1 VSGAAADWRHARRHL
16 APVYA
21 PEHKDAR
28 DIALFSIINVEW
40 PDLKTRL
47 EQRLYKWILAST
59 SEPRIVR
66 IIDRVDSF
74 GGRLELRVGG
84 GRLRILPL
92 FSHKRGN
99 VVDRDQP
106 LLRVPFQRFARAS
119 TKPAGEPLT
128 FGVDSAPPSRERVSE
143 LLRSCGLAL
152 QEQRT
157 LGRETETEHAWGG
170 FAIAVVA

>member
-1 VSGAAADWRHARRHL
+1 M
-16 APVYA
+16 
-21 PEHKDAR
+21 
-28 DIALFSIINVEW
+28 
-40 PDLKTRL
+40 
-47 EQRLYKWILAST
+47 
-59 SEPRIVR
+59 
-66 IIDRVDSF
+66 
-74 GGRLELRVGG
+74 
-84 GRLRILPL
+84 LPL
-92 FSHKRGN
+92 LRHKRGN

-119 TKPAGEPLT
+119 TKSAGEPLK

>member
-1 VSGAAADWRHARRHL
+1 MSGAAADWRHARRHL

-84 GRLRILPL
+84 GRLRTC
-92 FSHKRGN
+92 SC
-99 VVDRDQP
+99 
-106 LLRVPFQRFARAS
+106 
-119 TKPAGEPLT
+119 
-128 FGVDSAPPSRERVSE
+128 APVTIP
-143 LLRSCGLAL
+143 
-152 QEQRT
+152 
-157 LGRETETEHAWGG
+157 
-170 FAIAVVA
+170 